1 MIEGK
6 TRFVPELSKEEE
18 LQLIENATPGNTKK
32 ATKYGI
38 KIFQEPLLEEKSNL
52 SQTESFP
59 ALCQQRVG
67 CENICCARISQMSR
81 KNNNKLPLTLISKV
95 SKRF

>member
-18 LQLIENATPGNTKK
+18 LQVIENATPGSTKK

-38 KIFQEPLLEEKSNL
+38 KIFQEPLLEKNTL
-52 SQTESFP
+52 S
-59 ALCQQRVG
+59 
-67 CENICCARISQMSR
+67 
-81 KNNNKLPLTLISKV
+81 
-95 SKRF
+95 